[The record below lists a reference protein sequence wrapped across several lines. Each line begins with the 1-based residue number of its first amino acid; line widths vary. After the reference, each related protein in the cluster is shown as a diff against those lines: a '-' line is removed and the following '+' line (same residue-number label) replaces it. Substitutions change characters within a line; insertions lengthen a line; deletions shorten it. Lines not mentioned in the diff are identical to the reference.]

1 MARSES
7 NMRLLHHSGTLAGL
21 AALLVGCGVAD
32 RAGSNIDQNTGA
44 PVIEIVTAAQ
54 DTHPVVIEL
63 FTSQGCSS
71 CPPADRLVGELVDD
85 PTLVIISRPVTY
97 WDRLGWHDTLAR
109 EENTELQ
116 RAYAPRLTRGGG
128 RSYTP
133 QAVVNGE
140 IGLIGSRRAE
150 LLSAIAEVQET
161 QSDISIEIQGDSA
174 NGYRVGVDGSLS
186 DTATIRL
193 LALDGSETV
202 GIGRGENSGHS
213 VTYTNVLRGERD
225 LTQWAG
231 GSIVITIDPDI
242 LETGDSDRHA
252 IIIRH
257 GAAGPILAAR
267 YLEEI

>member
-1 MARSES
+1 
-7 NMRLLHHSGTLAGL
+7 MRLLHHSGILAGL
-21 AALLVGCGVAD
+21 AALLAGCGVAD
-32 RAGSNIDQNTGA
+32 RAGSNIDQDANT
-44 PVIEIVTAAQ
+44 PIIEIAVAAQ
-54 DTHPVVIEL
+54 DVQPVVIEL

-85 PTLVIISRPVTY
+85 PALVIISRPVTY
-97 WDRLGWHDTLAR
+97 WDRLGWRDTLAR

-150 LLSAIAEVQET
+150 LHSAIAEVQET
-161 QSDISIEIQGDSA
+161 QSDLSIEIQGNAA
-174 NGYRVGVDGSLS
+174 NGYRVSVDGNLS
-186 DTATIRL
+186 GTATIRL
-193 LALDGSETV
+193 LALDSSETV
-202 GIGRGENSGHS
+202 GIGRGENGGHS
-213 VTYTNVLRGERD
+213 VTYTNILLGERD

-231 GSIVITIDPDI
+231 GSIVINIDPDT
-242 LETGDSDRHA
+242 LKTENSDRHA
-252 IIIRH
+252 IVVRDGI
-257 GAAGPILAAR
+257 AGPILAAR